1 MAFHRTF
8 TYQQLE
14 ELKIKTYVKG
24 LFDLFAHRTWTQQ
37 EWDEVVD
44 RDVKVFLDEKQTR
57 AQAAAKARKTKS
69 SKTKKGQSK
78 TAATK
83 EIKKLLGP
91 QPKGAN
97 TKCDTVL
104 GKGMGKKKKDGSAYF
119 IFPPL
124 DAACRANWP
133 HRDVIT
139 TKNSSFGG
147 YMEEVLKG
155 FWASPDPEH
164 PSFTTMTDEQ
174 LIYYKLK
181 EPSQPEQPP
190 AKAAPVDELAGLS
203 WLGGAKPVDEV
214 VEVVEEVVED
224 PTTAIKDAAQVAALA
239 VREAFLS
246 TEVAGNAVV
255 AALEKKKEA
264 ARARW
269 NLLKDALKA
278 RPLVYKRND
287 GSPGMLSRMDMDA
300 LNANL
305 FARVHINDAIV
316 WKCKNKKTQKKAKKT
331 ESEMFTYWF
340 NIWDNMNAA
349 ARQGDEEE
357 FQKFLS
363 GDRNAADVG
372 IYEGMTHAD
381 VLDKVFRIAF
391 KKPLKK
397 TEALVSL
404 SVDEIGDEALEETKR
419 EYARWIASHCTKDA
433 PSKWVTDL
441 LAADDEDSDSD
452 DSDDENDF

>member
-14 ELKIKTYVKG
+14 EVKIKTYVKG
-24 LFDLFAHRTWTQQ
+24 LYDLFAHRTWTQQ

-124 DAACRANWP
+124 AAASRANWP
-133 HRDVIT
+133 HRDAIT

-214 VEVVEEVVED
+214 VEEVVED
-224 PTTAIKDAAQVAALA
+224 PTTAIKDAAQVAAIA
-239 VREAFLS
+239 VSEAFLS

-255 AALEKKKEA
+255 AALEKKEA

-349 ARQGDEEE
+349 ARQGDEKE

-363 GDRNAADVG
+363 GDRKAADVG
-372 IYEGMTHAD
+372 IYEGMTQTD

-397 TEALVSL
+397 TKDHVTVS
-404 SVDEIGDEALEETKR
+404 DTEIGEDALAEKKL
-419 EYARWIASHCTKDA
+419 EYAKECNDKCTPFYKPA
-433 PSKWVTDL
+433 KWVTDL